1 MSGYWVWTRC
11 RNCHMEY
18 GGRYFSVGAQE
29 SYDMRGIN
37 CCEVCGSNRR
47 IVLIT
52 PFEDGKLIRVIEER
66 LEC

>member
-1 MSGYWVWTRC
+1 
-11 RNCHMEY
+11 MEY